1 MTNSQCRIPRGKVMG
16 GSSVLN
22 YMIFTRGHR
31 KDYDQWAQNGNE
43 GETNENKKKILLFF
57 VFSFR
62 KLILFVVSQLS
73 QLLNNHNY
81 LS

>member
-1 MTNSQCRIPRGKVMG
+1 MG